1 MALVAERSHER
12 EVEVV
17 GLRADLAR
25 AWTERTEAYEASD
38 AARAEVAALT
48 QRVRTAEDTAADLL
62 AEHST
67 SRPCLM
73 AHIDHVDGE
82 QRRRLDA
89 AQETIDTLRG
99 ECGDDGHAPWC
110 REWRALVV
118 AERDALRVAMADLG
132 RQTIEEAEER
142 GALWMREA
150 AVDAYDCGPLW
161 LDETPHNRQARR
173 SREDTV
179 AGLSPAT
186 VCRTARKEGTR

>member
-1 MALVAERSHER
+1 
-12 EVEVV
+12 
-17 GLRADLAR
+17 
-25 AWTERTEAYEASD
+25 
-38 AARAEVAALT
+38 
-48 QRVRTAEDTAADLL
+48 
-62 AEHST
+62 
-67 SRPCLM
+67 M

-142 GALWMREA
+142 GARWALDACATMLEA
-150 AVDAYDCGPLW
+150 DARGSEATAAGPGCEVPSHATIGQVYLTRA
-161 LDETPHNRQARR
+161 EARR
-173 SREDTV
+173 TGAESCR
-179 AGLSPAT
+179 ASNPAE
-186 VCRTARKEGTR
+186 VCRAARKEGTR